1 MCVVVSDFLCLSL
14 IAPLFNLIFIV
25 LLNLFTS
32 PLANYIMSLGYP
44 LFCGLVIYTNLMY
57 FISIIHIEETV
68 STTVGAFVVMLIPYF
83 VFLKWGTNCSLCL
96 NNHSESFNQSF
107 NHSIFHSLIESF
119 IHSLNQ
125 SIFHS
130 FIHSFIH
137 STNSSISFIQYLQY
151 SLKLLCIPIR

>member
-44 LFCGLVIYTNLMY
+44 LFCGLVIYINLMY

-96 NNHSESFNQSF
+96 NNHRESFNQSF

-119 IHSLNQ
+119 IHS
-125 SIFHS
+125 
-130 FIHSFIH
+130 FIHSFNKLFNIFH
-137 STNSSISFIQYLQY
+137 SILAVFFKTTMHSHSMKLPLRRFIN
-151 SLKLLCIPIR
+151 